1 MFNRFVTYLLLLALI
16 SINLSRFFT
25 CMGFE
30 LNRNYI
36 AANLCENKAKPY
48 LHCNGKCYLMKKI
61 RQAEEN
67 EKKQNN
73 KDRFNRLVVS
83 FFQEHIGLTFLPPV
97 SAPKLKNKFPTDMVR
112 YSSRCKGAIF
122 KPPRLLI

>member
-1 MFNRFVTYLLLLALI
+1 
-16 SINLSRFFT
+16 
-25 CMGFE
+25 
-30 LNRNYI
+30 
-36 AANLCENKAKPY
+36 
-48 LHCNGKCYLMKKI
+48 MKKI